1 MGAGVAICALAA
13 NLEQEITKNK
23 AKTLEIEGIL
33 VETPFTSVCAMLVAL
48 YPQKWLL
55 YRYLSPFLWNYWD
68 SIQTLSWISASRA
81 EPKMLVLPAGDD
93 ELEPQA
99 HALELEAVCKDGQM
113 DVKRTVV
120 KGTLHHEV
128 VAKPQGR
135 AAVVEFLKQIGEQ
148 V

>member
-1 MGAGVAICALAA
+1 MVAIPLS
-13 NLEQEITKNK
+13 KPFS
-23 AKTLEIEGIL
+23 
-33 VETPFTSVCAMLVAL
+33 VESLGQ
-48 YPQKWLL
+48 YK
-55 YRYLSPFLWNYWD
+55 
-68 SIQTLSWISASRA
+68 TLSWVSASRA

-135 AAVVEFLKQIGEQ
+135 AAVVEFLKQIGELA
-148 V
+148 